1 MTMVT
6 LDQHCAPPVGGTSR
20 SGEAGPC
27 DDERAHR
34 ARMWL
39 GSLAFTAGCALVT
52 SACGA
57 ESSALYSGASPAPAM
72 SVMSAQPTPERPGL
86 GTTFGEAR
94 ESPVQ
99 HVPFTRAS
107 DAPLAEARLFYD
119 DAAGIA
125 GHAEYLGAV
134 PRPLALQPFGEGL
147 SIAVV
152 DAHGRTLPG
161 FTAAGRTLVVGELG
175 TRYEIVVH
183 DSTPVRFEI
192 VASVDGLDVI
202 DGRPAGRGR
211 RGYIVDPGGTLV
223 IDGFRTSEQEVAA
236 FRFGRVAD
244 SYAAQTSP
252 RGDRDVGVI
261 GVAIF
266 GEQGAAWSP
275 DEMEERDSAEPF
287 PGGQREY
294 ARPPG

>member
-1 MTMVT
+1 MTLMT
-6 LDQHCAPPVGGTSR
+6 LG
-20 SGEAGPC
+20 AGPF
-27 DDERAHR
+27 DEERARR
-34 ARMWL
+34 ARVWL
-39 GSLAFTAGCALVT
+39 GSLAFIAGGALVA
-52 SACGA
+52 SGCGA
-57 ESSALYSGASPAPAM
+57 ESSAYYGGSSPSP
-72 SVMSAQPTPERPGL
+72 VMRAEPTPERPGL

-94 ESPVQ
+94 DSPVQ
-99 HVPFTRAS
+99 HVAFTRAS

-134 PRPLALQPFGEGL
+134 PRPLALEPFGDGL
-147 SIAVV
+147 SIALV
-152 DAHGRTLPG
+152 DARGRTLPG
-161 FTAAGRTLVVGELG
+161 FAAAGRTLVIGELG

-202 DGRPAGRGR
+202 DGRPAGRAR
-211 RGYIVDPGGTLV
+211 RGYIVDAGGTLV

-244 SYAAQTSP
+244 SYSAQASP

-266 GEQGAAWSP
+266 GEQGAVWSP
-275 DEMEERDSAEPF
+275 GEMERRDTAESF
-287 PGGQREY
+287 PGERGY
-294 ARPPG
+294 AVPPM

>member
-1 MTMVT
+1 MVT
-6 LDQHCAPPVGGTSR
+6 LDL
-20 SGEAGPC
+20 
-27 DDERAHR
+27 ERAHR
-34 ARMWL
+34 ARGWL
-39 GSLAFTAGCALVT
+39 GSLAFTSAALV
-52 SACGA
+52 AAGCGA
-57 ESSALYSGASPAPAM
+57 ESSAYYGAAPPSVAM
-72 SVMSAQPTPERPGL
+72 QGQPTPERPGL

-94 ESPVQ
+94 ESPIR
-99 HVPFTRAS
+99 HVSFTRAS
-107 DAPLAEARLFYD
+107 DAPLTEARLFYD

-134 PRPLALQPFGEGL
+134 PRPLALEPFGDGDGL
-147 SIAVV
+147 SIALV
-152 DAHGRTLPG
+152 DERGRTLPG
-161 FTAAGRTLVVGELG
+161 FNAAGRTLVVGEMG

-183 DSTPVRFEI
+183 DATPARFEI

-266 GEQGAAWSP
+266 GEQGATWSP
-275 DEMEERDSAEPF
+275 DDMERRDTAQPF
-287 PGGQREY
+287 PAGGRGEY
-294 ARPPG
+294 EYSRPPG